1 MKKTLLTIL
10 CTLTLLCTASA
21 QTTTFPSTDSTGT
34 NIYYRIVNAA
44 PEYSRICLTDNTV
57 KAGTTGY
64 KFTLEPIDMNSLK
77 QQWSLIAKA
86 NDTTGCYYFRSRS
99 SRKYISPVG
108 DWHDDICAASVSG
121 SRINLDPLQIVDV
134 GEDQVAI
141 TYNDGND
148 TRYFYAADSAGT
160 KPVFNRYGIA
170 NTVWAWKIYD
180 AKDQAVSIKQILR
193 NANVRIEVVD
203 RRIKVYG
210 ADSYSIYNDEGL
222 RMPTDSQLQ
231 PGVYFINAKG
241 VSFKT
246 LVK

>member
-44 PEYSRICLTDNTV
+44 PEYSRICLTDNTA

-86 NDTTGCYYFRSRS
+86 NDTTGYYFRSRS

-108 DWHDDICAASVSG
+108 DS
-121 SRINLDPLQIVDV
+121 LQIVDV

-170 NTVWAWKIYD
+170 NTVWTWKIYD

-231 PGVYFINAKG
+231 PGVYFVNAKG